1 MKKIETLGTI
11 LLLFGISC
19 FVMDIEL
26 FGIAWSILSLFGSVC
41 CISGIVILIKTTLK

>member
-19 FVMDIEL
+19 LLWILNYLEL
-26 FGIAWSILSLFGSVC
+26 AGQF
-41 CISGIVILIKTTLK
+41 